1 MGREEEVEAEE
12 EAKEA
17 AKEEEETEAD
27 SGLGKQREERKEV
40 SEGYDGTTASWRS
53 MAGVFR
59 KSDFSPPG

>member
-12 EAKEA
+12 KAKEA
-17 AKEEEETEAD
+17 AEEETEAD